1 MEPSPVLVRTRV
13 GFIGKR
19 RRPDFW
25 KEGIDSRADDSGKLM
40 LYEKDIFDKHLD
52 SDFNTYKAEWTTGS

>member
-1 MEPSPVLVRTRV
+1 M
-13 GFIGKR
+13 I
-19 RRPDFW
+19 
-25 KEGIDSRADDSGKLM
+25 SGKLM